1 MTKQA
6 VTKKQKYFLQN
17 PTHED
22 SIQWVIDIID
32 EYYKPE
38 RAFYNI
44 DGMSV
49 YNNREYNN
57 LGDIKADRDIMKCP
71 DCMNCWEY
79 GKVPGEKE
87 YYIYKDFP
95 SIGKTNHKICP
106 DCSGWLFNRGTGDDK
121 VV

>member
-1 MTKQA
+1 MTKQ
-6 VTKKQKYFLQN
+6 VEIKKQKYFLQN
-17 PTHED
+17 PAHED
-22 SIQWVIDIID
+22 NIQWVIDIID
-32 EYYKPE
+32 EYYRPARIE
-38 RAFYNI
+38 YNI

-57 LGDIKADRDIMKCP
+57 LGDAKADRDIMKCVN
-71 DCMNCWEY
+71 CMSCWEY

-106 DCSGWLFNRGTGDDK
+106 ECSEWLFNRGDAEGK
-121 VV
+121 L